1 MDKQLGGFSLYRTS
15 NTAGEEK
22 SAVKAGAEA
31 VVSFSILPLTLVE
44 TQGWSETW
52 EQVTIEW
59 FSFRKDTHETLLQG
73 SETLDDAAERP
84 REQAKVEEG
93 REMRL

>member
-1 MDKQLGGFSLYRTS
+1 MMSRDTMDKQLGGFSLYRTS

-44 TQGWSETW
+44 TQGWSET
-52 EQVTIEW
+52 
-59 FSFRKDTHETLLQG
+59 
-73 SETLDDAAERP
+73 
-84 REQAKVEEG
+84 
-93 REMRL
+93 